1 MKLKPEKTF
10 TAPVS
15 QRSWVRIPFRSEF
28 FSGLNFTTAQVV
40 CITAMINHV
49 SLHIFLC
56 SSNIF
61 FIDLT
66 CKTLNSPLH
75 PRYFNIV
82 NGRDNSFNIFVFFLS
97 LQFSGMQREASF
109 TSNFARLLEAKAGQL
124 PLKEM
129 VKRAAR
135 ASVDQ
140 HRLSSNLFD
149 PK

>member
-1 MKLKPEKTF
+1 
-10 TAPVS
+10 
-15 QRSWVRIPFRSEF
+15 
-28 FSGLNFTTAQVV
+28 
-40 CITAMINHV
+40 MIFHR
-49 SLHIFLC
+49 F
-56 SSNIF
+56 
-61 FIDLT
+61 T

-75 PRYFNIV
+75 PRYL
-82 NGRDNSFNIFVFFLS
+82 NGRRDYFNIFVFFLS
-97 LQFSGMQREASF
+97 FPFSGMQREASF

-135 ASVDQ
+135 ASFDQ